1 LRGAEMKEEK
11 LIRIVEQ
18 RRTEL
23 RLSKRELSVK
33 ARLSHATYAS
43 LFKPK
48 HEISLR
54 VAAAILKAVGLKL
67 VVVSNDPSN

>member
-1 LRGAEMKEEK
+1 MKEEK
-11 LIRIVEQ
+11 ILRIVEQ

-54 VAAAILKAVGLKL
+54 VAAAVLKAVGLKL
-67 VVVSNDPSN
+67 VVIDDNLSN

>member
-1 LRGAEMKEEK
+1 MKEEK
-11 LIRIVEQ
+11 ILRIVEQ

-54 VAAAILKAVGLKL
+54 VAAAVLKAVGLKL
-67 VVVSNDPSN
+67 VVIDDNISN

>member
-1 LRGAEMKEEK
+1 MKEEK

-18 RRTEL
+18 RREEL

-33 ARLSHATYAS
+33 AKLSHATYAS

-54 VAAAILKAVGLKL
+54 VASAVLKAVGLKL
-67 VVVSNDPSN
+67 VVVNDELLQRD